1 MRKVLFIVILSLF
14 AQGSWAAD
22 PDPIQDPE
30 SLSEM
35 KTPDTPYFKFLKS
48 HLLKCA
54 GDGQKIPTPVE
65 MEMAGRK
72 FIFDGKSMKLQGADP
87 DGVVTIGTL
96 GAIKDFSK
104 ETRAALDFFLDKF
117 KKENVDVIIL
127 DGDIAA
133 TEFEITQVVLYCAK
147 SGLPVLALIGNT
159 EGRTAFNRALL
170 NAAKV
175 SPNAINFDLIRR
187 VDLGGAVLVSL
198 PGYLD
203 KKFVHQSGG
212 CSYKPKEVQDLSKY
226 ITDTKTPVVVV
237 SHGPPAGKDKN
248 ALDTAVEAGNVGDA
262 RLAGFLLDHKI
273 PFGIFCHILEAGGR
287 ALDMK
292 GNKVK
297 TKEWIPNIYMNV
309 GSANP
314 LPWQLNSG
322 KLSCGMA
329 SVLKINKEGKG
340 MLEFIEHPC
349 K

>member
-1 MRKVLFIVILSLF
+1 MQKAFLIIVLSLV
-14 AQGSWAAD
+14 AQGVWAAN

-35 KTPDTPYFKFLKS
+35 PTPDTPYFKFLKS

-54 GDGQKIPTPVE
+54 GDGQKLAKPVE
-65 MEMAGRK
+65 FEMSGRK
-72 FIFDGKSMKLQGADP
+72 YTFDGRSLDLQGSDP
-87 DGVVTIGTL
+87 DGVVTIGIL

-104 ETRAALDFFLDKF
+104 ETQAALDFFLEKF
-117 KKENVDVIIL
+117 KKEKVDVIVL

-159 EGRTAFNRALL
+159 EGRTSFNRALL

-175 SPNAINFDLIRR
+175 SANAINFDLVRR

-212 CSYKPKEVQDLSKY
+212 CSYMPKDVQGLTEFTRDAKA
-226 ITDTKTPVVVV
+226 PVVLV

-248 ALDTAVEAGNVGDA
+248 GLDTAVEAGNVGDA

-287 ALDMK
+287 ALDMN

-297 TKEWIPNIYMNV
+297 TKEWVPNVYTNV

-329 SVLKINKEGKG
+329 SVLKIKGDKG
-340 MLEFIEHPC
+340 MLEFVEHPC